1 MNTDI
6 RLITSFKD
14 HPKRIKLEM
23 ILGKEGTSYLIDFW
37 LSTAVNRPD
46 GILSNWDELDISI
59 AAGWRKDPKEFIK
72 ALMDCGF
79 LEKRKDTYYVHD
91 WDAHQGWACG
101 ATARSAHASHAAK
114 VRWSKKTGESKHE
127 AKPEQCTP
135 DAQAMPEHTLGN
147 APSPSPNPKPKPIK
161 KSLVAPPPATND
173 YHAVDYS
180 GIWNE
185 VTGGE
190 ISIPKNTAT
199 WKKLQLAFGKEKT
212 LAGWRRYCEEI
223 YREGREQYASAANFA
238 KSPKKYMFNKPEQSR
253 WGKLA

>member
-1 MNTDI
+1 MSTIGMLI
-6 RLITSFKD
+6 RVGHVAQRPD
-14 HPKRIKLEM
+14 RPMQAMQPKLDGLKKQ
-23 ILGKEGTSYLIDFW
+23 GN
-37 LSTAVNRPD
+37 LSTK
-46 GILSNWDELDISI
+46 LSPSNAPPMLKQCPSI
-59 AAGWRKDPKEFIK
+59 HW
-72 ALMDCGF
+72 
-79 LEKRKDTYYVHD
+79 
-91 WDAHQGWACG
+91 
-101 ATARSAHASHAAK
+101 
-114 VRWSKKTGESKHE
+114 
-127 AKPEQCTP
+127 
-135 DAQAMPEHTLGN
+135 AMPLLLLLILN
-147 APSPSPNPKPKPIK
+147 QSLLLNQKPIK

>member
-1 MNTDI
+1 MPDKWRRDLCPN
-6 RLITSFKD
+6 
-14 HPKRIKLEM
+14 
-23 ILGKEGTSYLIDFW
+23 KECSL
-37 LSTAVNRPD
+37 R
-46 GILSNWDELDISI
+46 
-59 AAGWRKDPKEFIK
+59 
-72 ALMDCGF
+72 
-79 LEKRKDTYYVHD
+79 
-91 WDAHQGWACG
+91 DACVKH
-101 ATARSAHASHAAK
+101 AT
-114 VRWSKKTGESKHE
+114 
-127 AKPEQCTP
+127 KP
-135 DAQAMPEHTLGN
+135 
-147 APSPSPNPKPKPIK
+147 APSPSPNPKPKPSPKPKPIK